1 MNSHFDIEVAEPAPE
16 EEEEVTLDGTEAP
29 REILKEVIN
38 TDTTDKSVTK
48 GSLRDPDTG
57 EENPNFVYSDN
68 EEEEEEELVDLP
80 VKKPKLENHEV
91 FSAPVV
97 QEVLPEKKPKRKR
110 KPMTPAQL
118 EKLAEARKKAFA
130 TKARKKKE
138 RDELRDLQNKVK
150 EKKKKKI
157 KDEIV
162 AELDDDELPES
173 FKKAPAKQPV
183 KEQQEPEPP
192 PKQVTQV
199 IQKSITPGMTPEQI
213 ALAVA
218 QGVEA
223 YDTKRKAQ
231 KKIKKQKEAQELK
244 HKTDIRKISNAL
256 NFGSSPWDEFL
267 K

>member
-38 TDTTDKSVTK
+38 TE
-48 GSLRDPDTG
+48 TG

-173 FKKAPAKQPV
+173 FKKAKAPTQPV
-183 KEQQEPEPP
+183 KEQQEPE

>member
-1 MNSHFDIEVAEPAPE
+1 MNSHFDIEVAEPAPAPEE

-38 TDTTDKSVTK
+38 TE
-48 GSLRDPDTG
+48 TG

-173 FKKAPAKQPV
+173 FKKAQPV
-183 KEQQEPEPP
+183 KEPPAKQQE

>member
-38 TDTTDKSVTK
+38 T
-48 GSLRDPDTG
+48 DTG

>member
-1 MNSHFDIEVAEPAPE
+1 MNSHFDIEVAEPSASQPAPVAP
-16 EEEEVTLDGTEAP
+16 EEEVTLDGTEAP

-97 QEVLPEKKPKRKR
+97 QEVKKPKRKR

-173 FKKAPAKQPV
+173 FKKAKPV
-183 KEQQEPEPP
+183 KEQQEPEP

>member
-1 MNSHFDIEVAEPAPE
+1 MNSHFDIEVAEPSASQPAPVAP
-16 EEEEVTLDGTEAP
+16 EEEVTLDGTEAP

-38 TDTTDKSVTK
+38 
-48 GSLRDPDTG
+48 RDPDTG

-173 FKKAPAKQPV
+173 FKKAQPV
-183 KEQQEPEPP
+183 KEPEP

>member
-1 MNSHFDIEVAEPAPE
+1 MNSHFDIEVAEPAPAPVAP
-16 EEEEVTLDGTEAP
+16 EEEVTLDGTEAP

-38 TDTTDKSVTK
+38 T
-48 GSLRDPDTG
+48 DTG

-192 PKQVTQV
+192 KQVTQV

>member
-1 MNSHFDIEVAEPAPE
+1 MNSHFDIEVAEPAPAPEE

-38 TDTTDKSVTK
+38 
-48 GSLRDPDTG
+48 PETG

-173 FKKAPAKQPV
+173 FKKAQPV
-183 KEQQEPEPP
+183 KEPPAKQQE

>member
-38 TDTTDKSVTK
+38 T
-48 GSLRDPDTG
+48 DTG

-173 FKKAPAKQPV
+173 FKKAKSPAPQPV
-183 KEQQEPEPP
+183 KEPE

>member
-38 TDTTDKSVTK
+38 T
-48 GSLRDPDTG
+48 DTG

-173 FKKAPAKQPV
+173 FKKASNSGN
-183 KEQQEPEPP
+183 
-192 PKQVTQV
+192 PKIYYPWYDSRTN
-199 IQKSITPGMTPEQI
+199 SIS
-213 ALAVA
+213 
-218 QGVEA
+218 
-223 YDTKRKAQ
+223 R
-231 KKIKKQKEAQELK
+231 
-244 HKTDIRKISNAL
+244 RSR
-256 NFGSSPWDEFL
+256 S
-267 K
+267 

>member
-1 MNSHFDIEVAEPAPE
+1 MPIVE
-16 EEEEVTLDGTEAP
+16 
-29 REILKEVIN
+29 
-38 TDTTDKSVTK
+38 
-48 GSLRDPDTG
+48 
-57 EENPNFVYSDN
+57 
-68 EEEEEEELVDLP
+68 
-80 VKKPKLENHEV
+80 KKPKLENHEV

-97 QEVLPEKKPKRKR
+97 QEVLPIKKPKRKR

-173 FKKAPAKQPV
+173 FKKDKPPAKQH
-183 KEQQEPEPP
+183 E
-192 PKQVTQV
+192 PKQVQQV

-244 HKTDIRKISNAL
+244 HKSDIRKISNAL
-256 NFGSSPWDEFL
+256 NLGSSPWDEFL